1 MSGGDPRRLAA
12 LLRLCRP
19 VVDEIVVALDDR
31 VDPAQAAAAIDL
43 ADRVMRVAY
52 APPPERMLPW
62 LYAQCTS
69 DWILKLDDDEVPSAA
84 LLSGL
89 RAAADPSVTHVWFPR
104 RWLFG
109 SADTYLDARPWVP
122 DFQLRLSVNDS
133 RLVRFPACFTFR
145 SRSPGRRGTWTR
157 RSTTWISCG
166 RTPSES
172 ARRGDYERER
182 PGLRAAGLAF
192 NHAFYVPELSDAPRA
207 PTPEDDRALI
217 ATVVEA
223 PEPEGAARPD
233 LPRVT
238 REEID
243 ALWPRGALDYA
254 ADLTLRTA
262 PPRLDAGERAQVE
275 LELVNRGSSALQP
288 LAVHVGSRWD
298 GAVGDWT
305 ALPAAVGAG
314 ETALIVASVVAP
326 LELGEHTLQ
335 LDLVHDGVRWFGA
348 PVELTVEVVSRRRVG
363 ILVREATRARA
374 LPLAELVVRTAPALE
389 PVLVGATDGGG
400 YATTPGP
407 EARVTAGLQPGVRK
421 LRSFALAARRV
432 RALRREDDVLP
443 VDALVLPAL
452 DATTLLER
460 WTDLAAARLAAD
472 RGAPILLPS
481 APPARGLLDGLLLRR
496 LGRTPGVRVGGE
508 DELPDFLARD
518 LGGPRADRG

>member
-19 VVDEIVVALDDR
+19 VVDEIVLALDDR

-43 ADRVMRVAY
+43 ADRVVRVAY
-52 APPPERMLPW
+52 APPPERLLPW
-62 LYAQCTS
+62 LYAQCTG

-89 RAAADPSVTHVWFPR
+89 REAADPSVTHVWFPR
-104 RWLFG
+104 RWLFD
-109 SADTYLDARPWVP
+109 SADTYLDATPWVP

-133 RLVRFPACFTFR
+133 RLVRFPGVLHVPIEVAG
-145 SRSPGRRGTWTR
+145 P
-157 RSTTWISCG
+157 
-166 RTPSES
+166 
-172 ARRGDYERER
+172 ARYVDAPIYHLDLLRPHAERERKARDYERER

-207 PTPEDDRALI
+207 RTPEDDRALV
-217 ATVVEA
+217 AAVLEA
-223 PEPEGAARPD
+223 PASEAAAQPD
-233 LPRVT
+233 LPQVT

-243 ALWPRGALDYA
+243 AFWPRGALDYT

-275 LELVNRGSSALQP
+275 LELANRGSSALQP

-298 GAVGDWT
+298 GAVGAWT
-305 ALPAAVGAG
+305 ALPAAVGPG

-326 LELGEHTLQ
+326 LEPGEHTLQ
-335 LDLVHDGVRWFGA
+335 LELVHDGVRWFGA
-348 PVELTVEVVSRRRVG
+348 PVELTVEVVQRRRVG
-363 ILVREATRARA
+363 ILVREATRTRA
-374 LPLAELVVRTAPALE
+374 LPLAELVVRTVPALE
-389 PVLVGATDGGG
+389 PVLVGAADGGG
-400 YATTPGP
+400 YPTTAGP
-407 EARVTAGLQPGVRK
+407 EARVTAGLEPGVRK

-460 WTDLAAARLAAD
+460 WTDVAAARLAAD
-472 RGAPILLPS
+472 RGAPILLPP
-481 APPARGLLDGLLLRR
+481 APPARGLLDRLLLRR
-496 LGRTPGVRVGGE
+496 LLQTPGVRLGGE
-508 DELPDFLARD
+508 DELPDFLSR
-518 LGGPRADRG
+518 L